1 MRKNGVLMSVT
12 SIPSDYGIGCFDEAA
27 YEFVDNLV
35 ASGQKYWQVLPFGHT
50 SYGDSPYQSFS
61 TFAGNPYFISLK
73 ELIREGLLTEE
84 ECDAAQMVG
93 HEEYV
98 DYERIY
104 NGRYKLLKK
113 AYSQVNIDEDDE
125 YKAFIEANKAWV
137 LDYGLFMAIKDEF
150 GGASFAEWDEEI
162 RLRRPVMLQMYKE
175 KCKDNT
181 NFYCYLQY
189 LFFKQWTKLKAYAN
203 DKGIEIIGDIPIYV
217 AYDSADVWTNGELF
231 QLDEANLPTKVAGC
245 PPDAFTELGQLWG
258 NPLYNWPVHKDT
270 GYKWWKDRIK
280 ACFEMYDVVRI
291 DHFRGFDEYYAIPY
305 GAEDARGGAWEKG
318 PGMDLFYALKA
329 EFGDMKIIAED
340 LGFITDSVREM
351 LTKSGFPG
359 MKILMFGFSGNPQDE
374 HTVYNHQANSVVY
387 TGTHDN
393 ETTYGWYNSIEGNN
407 KRIVD
412 EYLSIEDGKDV
423 NWKLIKAAMGSVAET
438 CIIPMQ
444 DLLGLGNEARMNVP
458 STVGTNWKWRM
469 KKGAFS
475 KELVEKLKLT
485 TEVFGRG

>member
-27 YEFVDNLV
+27 YEFVDKLH
-35 ASGQKYWQVLPFGHT
+35 AAGQKYWQVLPFGHT

-73 ELIREGLLTEE
+73 ELIKEGLLTEE
-84 ECDAAQMVG
+84 ECEAAGMVG

-113 AYSQVNIDEDDE
+113 AFSKVNPEEDEEYS
-125 YKAFIEANKAWV
+125 KFIEDNKDWV

-150 GGASFAEWDEEI
+150 GGSSFAEWDEEI
-162 RLRRPVMLQMYKE
+162 RLRKPVMLQLYKE
-175 KCKDNT
+175 KCRKNT
-181 NFYCYLQY
+181 EFYCYLQY
-189 LFFKQWTKLKAYAN
+189 LFFKQWAKLKAYAN
-203 DKGIEIIGDIPIYV
+203 EKDIQIIGDIPIYV

-231 QLDEANLPTKVAGC
+231 QLDESNLPTKVAGC

-258 NPLYNWPVHKDT
+258 NPLYDWPVHKQT
-270 GYKWWKDRIK
+270 GYKWWKDRLK

-305 GAEDARGGAWEKG
+305 DAEDARVGEWEKG
-318 PGMDLFYALKA
+318 PGMDLFHTLKA
-329 EFGDMKIIAED
+329 EFGDMNIIAED
-340 LGFITDSVREM
+340 LGFLTDSVRQM
-351 LTKSGFPG
+351 LAESGYPG
-359 MKILMFGFSGNPQDE
+359 MKILMFGFYAGSQNEYVP
-374 HTVYNHQANSVVY
+374 YNHEANSVVY

-393 ETTYGWYNSIEGNN
+393 ETTYGWYNSLTGDN
-407 KRIVD
+407 KLMVD
-412 EYLSIEDGKDV
+412 VYLSIEDGKDV
-423 NWKLIKAAMGSVAET
+423 NWKLIKAAMGSVANT

-458 STVGTNWKWRM
+458 STVGNNWKWRM
-469 KKGAFS
+469 KKEAFS
-475 KELVEKLKLT
+475 QEIVEKLKMT
-485 TEVFGRG
+485 TEVFGRA